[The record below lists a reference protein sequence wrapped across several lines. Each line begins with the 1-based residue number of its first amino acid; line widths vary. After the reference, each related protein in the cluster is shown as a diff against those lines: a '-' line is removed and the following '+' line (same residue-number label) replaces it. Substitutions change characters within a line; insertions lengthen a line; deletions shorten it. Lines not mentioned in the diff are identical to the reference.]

1 MTELTEQP
9 KPEPARDP
17 APSAEHPA
25 QPATKAG
32 RLALIVLAILLVA
45 GGFSVV
51 RRFTERGAL
60 AKETE
65 RLAVPTVGVTKPGIE
80 SWCCRR
86 SSRPMLSPQ
95 SMLEPTDISCAGT
108 VTWAA
113 W

>member
-65 RLAVPTVGVTKPGIE
+65 RLA
-80 SWCCRR
+80 
-86 SSRPMLSPQ
+86 LSPQ